1 MTALGFAAYG
11 AAATA
16 IDHHLPTMIEQ
27 QLASRMMQRQDPSLW
42 GADAVA
48 EASKRLGWTQPFN
61 DAYRVLEEAEAFAQ
75 ELRQDGFTHV
85 ILAGMGG
92 SSLAPELI
100 AADAQANT
108 LTVLDST
115 DPAHVS
121 RVLEADL
128 STTILVVASKSGST
142 AETDSQR
149 RAFLQACTAA
159 GLNAGQHVVVV
170 TDPGSP
176 LSQTAQQDGYRKIF
190 YGDPDIGGRFSALS
204 AFGIVPTVLAGINTR
219 ALVDDAAAIAE
230 LLGADEPDNMA
241 LQLAAALAGTEPL
254 RDKLV
259 FINHGTDAA
268 PVLPGF
274 GSWIEQ
280 LIAEST
286 GKNGYGLLPVPVGPN
301 DFEATNPLPD
311 TLRIHLLGEDDDYS
325 LAEGQDAI
333 ALHGPLGAQFFL
345 WEAAT
350 SLACTFAP
358 VNPFDQPDV
367 ESAKVAARELLASE
381 LTASKPR
388 YVEGAIGQ
396 LPSGP
401 FDTAQNL
408 KDALRQLTAAVK
420 DTGYLSVQA
429 YLDRET
435 DSQLEE
441 IRDQLARNLGRP
453 VTFGWG
459 PRFLH
464 STGQY
469 HKGGPANGVFLQ
481 ITTTDQPQLPI
492 PGRTFGF
499 GELIQAQA
507 DGDASVLAGHRL
519 PVLRLSLG
527 ERAAGIEQLKD
538 LVASLK
544 AV

>member
-11 AAATA
+11 AAASA
-16 IDHHLPTMIEQ
+16 IDQHLPTMITQ
-27 QLASRMMQRQDPSLW
+27 QLASRMMRDQDPTLW
-42 GADAVA
+42 GPDAVD
-48 EASKRLGWTQPFN
+48 EASKRLGWTQPFE
-61 DAYRVLEEAEAFAQ
+61 DAYKALDEAEAYAAQ
-75 ELRQDGFTHV
+75 LREAGIEHI

-100 AADAQANT
+100 AADAGAQT

-115 DPAHVS
+115 DPAHIS
-121 RVLEADL
+121 RVLDRDL
-128 STTILVVASKSGST
+128 SRTVMVVASKSGST
-142 AETDSQR
+142 TETDSQR
-149 RAFLQACTAA
+149 RAFLGACEEA
-159 GLNAGQHVVVV
+159 GLHGPDHVVVV

-176 LSQTAQQDGYRKIF
+176 LAQTATEDGYRKIF

-204 AFGIVPTVLAGINTR
+204 AFGIVPTVLAGIDTR
-219 ALVDDAAAIAE
+219 AVVEDAAAIAE
-230 LLGADEPDNMA
+230 LISEDDTDNMA
-241 LQLAAALAGTEPL
+241 LQLAAALGGTQPL
-254 RDKLV
+254 RDKLII
-259 FINHGTDAA
+259 INHGTDVQ

-274 GSWIEQ
+274 GAWAEQ

-286 GKNGYGLLPVPVGPN
+286 GKNGYGLLPVPVSPEAY
-301 DFEATNPLPD
+301 EATHGLD
-311 TLRIHLLGEDDDYS
+311 DAIRIHLLGEDDDYS

-367 ESAKVAARELLASE
+367 ESAKVAARKQLAE
-381 LTASKPR
+381 EPVPPAPNFAEDTIAM
-388 YVEGAIGQ
+388 

-401 FDTAQNL
+401 FDSASSLQEAL
-408 KDALRQLTAAVK
+408 KQLTAAVK
-420 DTGYLSVQA
+420 STGYLSIQA
-429 YLDRET
+429 YLDREADT
-435 DSQLEE
+435 ELEQ
-441 IRDQLARNLGRP
+441 IRDTLAANIGRP

-481 ITTTDQPQLPI
+481 ITTTDQPEHDI
-492 PGRTFGF
+492 PGRPFGF
-499 GELIQAQA
+499 GQLIQAQA

-519 PVLRLSLG
+519 PVLRLSLTD
-527 ERAAGIEQLKD
+527 RAAGIRQLAD
-538 LVASLK
+538 LVASLNT
-544 AV
+544 V